1 MYVFVSSVLQN
12 SNVSQYAAKFKN
24 VKYMLVHGTGDG
36 EYIVHVSIVLNEA

>member
-1 MYVFVSSVLQN
+1 MLELIMIVFSVLQN

-36 EYIVHVSIVLNEA
+36 EYR